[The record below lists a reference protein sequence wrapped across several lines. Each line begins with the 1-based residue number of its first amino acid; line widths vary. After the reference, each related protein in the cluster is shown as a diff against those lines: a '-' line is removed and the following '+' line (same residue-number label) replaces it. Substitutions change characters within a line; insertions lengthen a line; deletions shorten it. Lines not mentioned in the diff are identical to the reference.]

1 MWENSLCSAVAEDT
15 SASIANFT
23 RGAVRPPVTAY
34 GRTGEA
40 GSEVRGGV
48 GSQPP
53 LFQPLLFQPPLFHLG
68 SVTHITWSEWH
79 VAPRAPPG

>member
-15 SASIANFT
+15 SASIASFT

-40 GSEVRGGV
+40 GSDERGGGG

-53 LFQPLLFQPPLFHLG
+53 LFQPPLFHLG
-68 SVTHITWSEWH
+68 SVTHITWSGWH
-79 VAPRAPPG
+79 AAGHAPPE